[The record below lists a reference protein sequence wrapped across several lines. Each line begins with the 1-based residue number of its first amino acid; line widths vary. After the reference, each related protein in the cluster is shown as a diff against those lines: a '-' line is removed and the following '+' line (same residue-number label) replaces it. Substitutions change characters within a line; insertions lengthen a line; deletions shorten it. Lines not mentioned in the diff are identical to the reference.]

1 MGQAP
6 RDQQFPMKSFFDQGV
21 TVASASDHPLS
32 WPPDPHRAIGIGVR
46 RTVPAG
52 SEIYHEPGVK
62 HALNPSE
69 SATVRQMTES
79 FTRNGAWAC
88 FFEDEIGSRNADFIM
103 LDQNILKTNPAE
115 IHNTTVLL
123 TYHEGNE
130 VRCRLTY
137 AEVAWRAALPSAL
150 GRVGGRETGNA
161 WGGSEP
167 APRPFGHRCLL
178 RVEETTARM

>member
-62 HALNPSE
+62 HALIPADSV
-69 SATVRQMTES
+69 TVRQATES

-88 FFEDEIGSRNADFIM
+88 FLEDEIGSRKADFIM
-103 LDQNILKTNPAE
+103 LDQNILKINPAE

-130 VRCRLTY
+130 VHCRLTY
-137 AEVAWRAALPSAL
+137 AEVAWRAALPGAL
-150 GRVGGRETGNA
+150 ARESGRETGNA

-178 RVEETTARM
+178 RVEETTALM